1 MITIQQILSR
11 CTEEQLESILQSSQ
25 QLMSHMEFFTNR
37 PSIELAGE
45 CEQYWKVYGINAM
58 AFLELAA
65 RAQGSRKR
73 LAEPIEQ
80 PQSWWLCS
88 STLISKKWMISRL
101 HGNRITSATSPTR
114 FGRD

>member
-25 QLMSHMEFFTNR
+25 QLMQHMEFIANR
-37 PSIELAGE
+37 PSVELAGE

-65 RAQGSRKR
+65 RSQGTRKR
-73 LAEPIEQ
+73 ESEPI
-80 PQSWWLCS
+80 
-88 STLISKKWMISRL
+88 
-101 HGNRITSATSPTR
+101 
-114 FGRD
+114 

>member
-25 QLMSHMEFFTNR
+25 QLMQHMEFIANR

-65 RAQGSRKR
+65 RAQGTRKW
-73 LAEPIEQ
+73 ETNPIKE
-80 PQSWWLCS
+80 
-88 STLISKKWMISRL
+88 
-101 HGNRITSATSPTR
+101 
-114 FGRD
+114 